1 MGNRLIVDTGVS
13 TQRSGRH
20 NEYLFEGVPILQHPG
35 IEDFFP
41 SLVRCFDRVV
51 ELGTF
56 NGAMALYL
64 RRIARAD
71 AEVISYDVDPS
82 LLMLPVDHG
91 VDARW
96 GNYFDEG
103 TRGDIGRLVGRT
115 RRRVLLLCDGG
126 YKQEE
131 FRMFAPCLKP
141 GDVIMVHDY
150 AETLEEYAEIT
161 RRIGWFDVADSCW
174 DGIRGVVEEL
184 GLRRHPMY
192 EELKSVLWGAFVA

>member
-1 MGNRLIVDTGVS
+1 MDHEIVDTGAR
-13 TQRSGRH
+13 TARSGKH
-20 NEYLFEGVPILQHPG
+20 SEYLFEGIPILQHPG
-35 IEDFFP
+35 VSHVFP

-64 RRIARAD
+64 RRVCRDD
-71 AEVISYDVDPS
+71 AEVVTFDIDAS
-82 LLMLPVDHG
+82 LLMLPVDSG

-96 GNYFDEG
+96 GDYFMEG
-103 TRGDIGRLVGRT
+103 TQVDIRRLVSGT

-131 FRMFAPCLKP
+131 FRMFAPMLKP
-141 GDVIMVHDY
+141 GDAIMVHDY
-150 AETLEEYAEIT
+150 AETLEEYEEIT

-174 DGIRGVVEEL
+174 DGVRGVVESC

-192 EELKSVLWGAFVA
+192 EELKGVLWGAFVA